1 MGRGNNGAKYQAF
14 SEEFAALGV
23 RFELGDALRGATL
36 VVRNTEKRRIALQG
50 LLREILAE
58 GSLHAVEAASVVGK
72 LQFGRAL
79 LLGASISMSKT
90 SSVQPNLALSDDLVI
105 SRSLML
111 LLAQLGLLIF
121 QLSPA
126 IT

>member
-1 MGRGNNGAKYQAF
+1 MIKESCA
-14 SEEFAALGV
+14 
-23 RFELGDALRGATL
+23 
-36 VVRNTEKRRIALQG
+36 
-50 LLREILAE
+50 AE
-58 GSLHAVEAASVVGK
+58 GFDGQPVNNLKGFQLWYQQASTRLVGK
-72 LQFGRAL
+72 LQFGRAP

-111 LLAQLGLLIF
+111 LLAQLSLLIF

-126 IT
+126 IA

>member
-1 MGRGNNGAKYQAF
+1 MLPEKVSVWHRQA
-14 SEEFAALGV
+14 STRL
-23 RFELGDALRGATL
+23 
-36 VVRNTEKRRIALQG
+36 
-50 LLREILAE
+50 
-58 GSLHAVEAASVVGK
+58 VGK
-72 LQFGRAL
+72 LRFGQAP
-79 LLGASISMSKT
+79 LLGASINMSKT

-126 IT
+126 IA

>member
-1 MGRGNNGAKYQAF
+1 M
-14 SEEFAALGV
+14 
-23 RFELGDALRGATL
+23 
-36 VVRNTEKRRIALQG
+36 
-50 LLREILAE
+50 
-58 GSLHAVEAASVVGK
+58 VGK
-72 LQFGRAL
+72 LRFGQAP
-79 LLGASISMSKT
+79 LLGASIRMSKT

-126 IT
+126 IA

>member
-1 MGRGNNGAKYQAF
+1 MILLFILEMFWVSSRWGCFPKRFRLWHRQA
-14 SEEFAALGV
+14 STRL
-23 RFELGDALRGATL
+23 
-36 VVRNTEKRRIALQG
+36 
-50 LLREILAE
+50 
-58 GSLHAVEAASVVGK
+58 VGK
-72 LQFGRAL
+72 LRFGQAP

-90 SSVQPNLALSDDLVI
+90 SSVQPNLTLSDDLVI

-126 IT
+126 IA